1 MFFILPATVLR
12 NGVINYRLRT
22 EEDRLLLNVTSQYF
36 SSPSVPPSLHIAVT

>member
-22 EEDRLLLNVTSQYF
+22 EEDRLLLNVT
-36 SSPSVPPSLHIAVT
+36 